1 METEIPIIDLKD
13 FPSQLSKLIEACEEW
28 GCFRIINHK
37 IPEELLL
44 EMKRVVRSLF
54 DLPPEIKRRNTGAIA
69 SSGYVALSPQ
79 SPICEAFGLYDVNS
93 SNAVEAFCTQLN
105 ATPCQRE
112 TIKSYSYE
120 LHELA
125 MDIGRKIAEGM
136 GLSCDLFKGWPCQ
149 FRINK
154 YHFTEETVGSS
165 GITMHTDS
173 GFLTLLHE
181 DDCIGGLEVMDKKG
195 EFIAVDPVP
204 GSLFVNIGDTAK
216 AWSNGRFC
224 NVKHLVRCKEA
235 ATRVSVA
242 LFLLG
247 PKKDAV
253 DAPPDFV
260 SSNVPRLYLPFIYE
274 DYREFRLFKG
284 LHAGEALAF
293 YTTQQAPTLV

>member
-105 ATPCQRE
+105 ATPCQSQK
-112 TIKSYSYE
+112 IKSYSYE

-125 MDIGRKIAEGM
+125 MDIGRKIQEGM

-165 GITMHTDS
+165 GVIMHTDS
-173 GFLTLLHE
+173 GFLTILHE
-181 DDCIGGLEVMDKKG
+181 DDCVGGLEVMDKKD

-204 GSLFVNIGDTAK
+204 GSLLVNIGDIAK

-224 NVKHLVRCKEA
+224 CVKHRVQCKEA
-235 ATRVSVA
+235 VIRLSVA
-242 LFLLG
+242 ILLLG
-247 PKKDAV
+247 PREETV
-253 DAPPDFV
+253 EAPPEFTNPDI
-260 SSNVPRLYLPFIYE
+260 PRFYLPFKFE
-274 DYREFRLFKG
+274 DYRKLRHSKG
-284 LHAGEALAF
+284 LRAGEALAF
-293 YTTQQAPTLV
+293 YTTQAPNIA